1 MKWCAAFW
9 INAAARYFPRS
20 AYCIAVSFLML
31 VGCGVATCAL
41 ANSPGGPLP
50 DACTCLALYFLAAL
64 AVARFVRSRILAV
77 VLIMAASL
85 LLHIAVLV
93 LTRANFDQAMASDF
107 IGPAVCISESKTVAW
122 HNPLFFYWCNY
133 EFVCSVLG
141 DLFGRGIVVGQALN
155 MACCVLAIPP
165 VFVIAERIGGFFAA
179 VFTAIFMGS
188 APFLLIYSTILTNE
202 FVATFFYVYFFYFLL
217 ECAEDIP
224 VKKVLLNA
232 VPSGLCLGLGLLFK
246 PVFAIFACTMAF
258 GLFVMICSRRKAKIV
273 SWVLACLVICLVS
286 RFSSGVVQACM
297 SEIAKPRVL
306 RQESGSTLL
315 IRSILIG
322 LHRESNGQ
330 WYLESSDLE
339 TKSEEELKALLKE
352 RVKRDFMSYPQLFLR
367 KLNIV
372 YASPDWMVWYND
384 TIAPKTAPAWVQR
397 LVNVW
402 HKAFWILFMMG
413 SAGLI
418 VAFCAKRG
426 NTMTGLLLLATIGAF
441 TAAILLIE
449 GQPRYKTSFYPLFF
463 LVVPYASVWLE
474 GQNPVYGFLCR
485 GARRTFSFLKDIRK
499 GGVRNGR

>member
-1 MKWCAAFW
+1 MKRHVACLAD
-9 INAAARYFPRS
+9 AAAWCFSRP
-20 AYCIAVSFLML
+20 ACCIAFSFLVL
-31 VGCGVATCAL
+31 VCFVVASCAL
-41 ANSPGGPLP
+41 AISPGGLMA

-64 AVARFVRSRILAV
+64 AVARFVRRRIPAV
-77 VLIMAASL
+77 ALIMAASL
-85 LLHIAVLV
+85 SLHIAVLV
-93 LTRANFDQAMASDF
+93 LTRANFNQAMFSDF
-107 IGPAVCISESKTVAW
+107 IGPAVCISESQTVAW
-122 HNPLFFYWCNY
+122 HPPLFFYWCNY

-155 MACCVLAIPP
+155 IACCVLAIPP
-165 VFVIAERIGGFFAA
+165 VFVMAERIGGFFAA

-202 FVATFFYVYFFYFLL
+202 FVASFFYVYFFYFLL

-232 VPSGLCLGLGLLFK
+232 VPSGLCFGLGLLFK

-286 RFSSGVVQACM
+286 RFSSGVVQSCM
-297 SEIAKPRVL
+297 SEMAKPRVL

-315 IRSILIG
+315 LRSILIG
-322 LHRESNGQ
+322 LHCESNGM
-330 WYLESSDLE
+330 WYPECGELE
-339 TKSEEELKALLKE
+339 KSEEELKGLLKE
-352 RVKRDFMSYPQLFLR
+352 RVKRDFMSYPQLFLK
-367 KLNIV
+367 KLKIV
-372 YASPDWMVWYND
+372 YATPDWTGWYD
-384 TIAPKTAPAWVQR
+384 GSLAPKPAPIWVHR
-397 LVNVW
+397 LVYIW

-413 SAGLI
+413 SAGLV
-418 VAFCAKRG
+418 VAFRAKRG
-426 NTMTGLLLLATIGAF
+426 NTTTGLLLLATIGAF

-449 GQPRYKTSFYPLFF
+449 GQPRYKTSLYPLFF

-474 GQNPVYGFLCR
+474 GQNPVYGFLRR
-485 GARRTFSFLKDIRK
+485 GARRAFSFLKNIRK